1 MQFQGNGNDKSQFV
15 VGGYNKRKSWGDLV
29 YGPLVGKY
37 PSQKQSINIMTHKQG
52 HYGLICCCYAYGI
65 ITFFLKICNNFV
77 VAIVIIA
84 RLRMLLCGWVKNSEI
99 IHYFLVKSSV
109 CLVVCQF
116 HLSHTQTLSV
126 LRHAHSFFAFRR
138 KARKWSILL
147 LLLFLLLG

>member
-1 MQFQGNGNDKSQFV
+1 MRGSNTYSC
-15 VGGYNKRKSWGDLV
+15 
-29 YGPLVGKY
+29 GKY

-77 VAIVIIA
+77 VVIVIIA

-126 LRHAHSFFAFRR
+126 SRHEHSFFFLGKICIYLILSSNYCFST
-138 KARKWSILL
+138 KAYQLHLSFGHVSFILNKKIQ
-147 LLLFLLLG
+147 